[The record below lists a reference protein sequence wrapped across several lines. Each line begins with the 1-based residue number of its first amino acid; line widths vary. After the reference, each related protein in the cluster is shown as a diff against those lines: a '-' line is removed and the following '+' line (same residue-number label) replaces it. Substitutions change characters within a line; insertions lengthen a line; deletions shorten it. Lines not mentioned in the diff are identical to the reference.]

1 MGLPHKLHVTRWTEP
16 QAQCQTHEEA
26 QDLAESQVGSPE
38 ALEQGLSVSQNFI
51 NSVTQTLST
60 FSPGLEE
67 KLRPETT
74 VTAYCL

>member
-1 MGLPHKLHVTRWTEP
+1 MPDTEDV
-16 QAQCQTHEEA
+16 QELTER
-26 QDLAESQVGSPE
+26 QVGSPE
-38 ALEQGLSVSQNFI
+38 ALKQGLSVHQNFI

-60 FSPGLEE
+60 FFFPGLEE